1 MNPVAHKTGDCAR
14 GTTPHSAPFIACRE
28 CDLLQRAVTLSPG
41 GTARCR
47 RCGALLYR
55 SVPHGLDR
63 TVAFLLASAV
73 LYIIANI
80 NPIIGIE
87 TQGAIN
93 STTLL
98 GAVRALLNQNLP
110 VVAMLVFLTAIL
122 APAAEVATML
132 YLLLPLRFGRVPAGF
147 QAVLPIVQEIKRW
160 NMVEVFMLSI
170 LVAIVKL
177 TTIASVIPD
186 LALWSFAGLTILM
199 TAVAASFEPHEI
211 WARAERAGGGENRA

>member
-1 MNPVAHKTGDCAR
+1 MTPVDEKPEGSAERPATG
-14 GTTPHSAPFIACRE
+14 SVSLIACRE
-28 CDLLQRAVTLSPG
+28 CDLLQRQVPLSPG
-41 GTARCR
+41 GAARCR

-55 SVPHGLDR
+55 NIRHGLDR
-63 TVAFLLASAV
+63 TVAFLLAAAV
-73 LYIIANI
+73 LYLIANI

-87 TQGAIN
+87 AQGV
-93 STTLL
+93 STTTTLL

-110 VVAMLVFLTAIL
+110 VVALLVFVTAIL
-122 APAAEVATML
+122 APGVEVAVML

-147 QAVLPIVQEIKRW
+147 EAILPIVQEIKRW

-177 TTIASVIPD
+177 TTIANVLPD
-186 LALWSFAGLTILM
+186 LALWSFGGLTLLM
-199 TAVAASFEPHEI
+199 TAVAASFDPHEI